1 MVRILKEMPGLTAK
15 LSRTFSDLSCTA
27 FRLSPYVVS
36 TKADNGLLVFTT
48 LTCALLHIDSVFS
61 EDELCRKA
69 KEDPE
74 LRKTLLLHRVL
85 IPENFDEQKFCEQ
98 LRVLL
103 LSEKNRLLRGRK
115 NGYIIFTT
123 TACNARC
130 YYCFEHGYVPVTMT
144 EETARKAAEY
154 IEAHANG
161 EVTLT
166 WFGGEPLVNTK
177 AIDSIT
183 AYLAERGIS
192 FRSHIVTNAW
202 LFTPELIQR
211 AKKQWHL
218 ENAQITLDGTRENYN
233 RIKAYVNGDADDYS
247 RVLGNIKALA
257 ENDVHI
263 SLYLVLS
270 RENEEDLYALLTE
283 LAPMMK
289 ENPERFSVL
298 PNLLQQYGGAADEDE
313 MQQKLIGMWKWL
325 RINGM
330 LPEPKL
336 PQNLCLSSCTA
347 DNPGTVV
354 IQADGGLHC
363 CDHIGESRP
372 YGSVFEEDMDKA
384 VIRWWAERRAA
395 IPDCDGCALYPQCL
409 RLAHCPAKKFACTKL
424 TREDR
429 ISSIKAAM
437 KNVTVHSVHS
447 NWKTPMNTVQPPEKV
462 YV

>member
-1 MVRILKEMPGLTAK
+1 MSSSVPCSSAK
-15 LSRTFSDLSCTA
+15 
-27 FRLSPYVVS
+27 
-36 TKADNGLLVFTT
+36 K
-48 LTCALLHIDSVFS
+48 
-61 EDELCRKA
+61 K
-69 KEDPE
+69 
-74 LRKTLLLHRVL
+74 
-85 IPENFDEQKFCEQ
+85 
-98 LRVLL
+98 
-103 LSEKNRLLRGRK
+103 RLLRGRK

-257 ENDVHI
+257 EMWMDFSAAASI
-263 SLYLVLS
+263 CLAA
-270 RENEEDLYALLTE
+270 YAG
-283 LAPMMK
+283 AAAI
-289 ENPERFSVL
+289 
-298 PNLLQQYGGAADEDE
+298 GAADEDE

-336 PQNLCLSSCTA
+336 PQNLRLSSCTA